1 MNADAQTLAEAIE
14 AAGGTIT
21 KTTIT
26 TTNENRASVT
36 NTEISTS
43 GIGIAEIM
51 EAMVVT
57 DFFISTVTPKAVFG
71 ASSAGNAAIT
81 VTIA

>member
-1 MNADAQTLAEAIE
+1 MNAQTLAEAIE

-26 TTNENRASVT
+26 TTNENRASIT
-36 NTEISTS
+36 RTEINAS
-43 GIGIAEIM
+43 GIGLAEIM
-51 EAMVVT
+51 EAMIVS
-57 DFFISTVTPKAVFG
+57 DIFISTVTPKAVFG
-71 ASSAGNAAIT
+71 ACAAGNAVT